1 VGLEE
6 IFEAW
11 PHQSTVPAHSAT
23 MSIQLVNDL
32 GASSPY
38 NAACLMGQ
46 VQSGKA
52 YQLHGSYSKFEPN
65 MPEGA
70 IIDKIRVAYLS
81 KGPTGTGST
90 YLVKGGLLRRDGT
103 WDDSDGFVGYADRT
117 AVPKPYADGGVT
129 ITNTLWWDDA
139 SAWTINVHMAGNVAE
154 NTIISVAEGY
164 SGTHI
169 VPGLLAHFQSYW
181 NDTGVGS
188 NQASRGSG
196 LSADGIPVCF
206 HMHSTAVAANLFC
219 NFKSGLA
226 DQPYVPLLFIEWHSY
241 DGVASLTSTTT
252 LAATG
257 TVLQGVAG
265 VASLTSTDT
274 LTATATL
281 IVRGLAALTS
291 TDTLTA
297 TATLIVRGLAAL
309 TSTDTL
315 TATAT
320 LIVRGLAALTS
331 TDTLTATATLI
342 VRGLAALTS
351 TDTLTA
357 LGTVIALGGPEFG
370 ITEQI
375 IVGPTAVIA
384 ARDLLPAVVA
394 VPSPAQ
400 TVAVEPTT
408 IRIVRGSTTCAARLA
423 EPGTIVFQVGIA
435 NPVQVATP
443 SVRVGRGAAQV
454 VVSRGG
460 VQTPVVNDS
469 TTAKVVRG
477 SATITASRETDP
489 VVLTDT
495 ST

>member
-1 VGLEE
+1 MGLEE

-297 TATLIVRGLAAL
+297 
-309 TSTDTL
+309 
-315 TATAT
+315 
-320 LIVRGLAALTS
+320 
-331 TDTLTATATLI
+331 
-342 VRGLAALTS
+342 
-351 TDTLTA
+351 